1 MRAYPSSD
9 DVQLDA
15 ALARIGLSHEPPD
28 QEARMAINKYPH
40 SILRI
45 HAFVQKRKGPRR
57 HGPQEED
64 RKAWI
69 AESVRVPGNGN
80 PIEEERTSPL
90 TRSIEN

>member
-1 MRAYPSSD
+1 MAMFEEMDAEDETRRFAAT
-9 DVQLDA
+9 QLDA
-15 ALARIGLSHEPPD
+15 AFARIGLSHEPPD

-64 RKAWI
+64 RKA
-69 AESVRVPGNGN
+69 G
-80 PIEEERTSPL
+80 
-90 TRSIEN
+90 

>member
-1 MRAYPSSD
+1 M
-9 DVQLDA
+9 
-15 ALARIGLSHEPPD
+15 SHEPPD
-28 QEARMAINKYPH
+28 QETRMAINKYPH

-90 TRSIEN
+90 TSSIEK